1 MYAELGTQVGLR
13 RGELSGLHGHRVDW
27 LRSQITV
34 VDVMTRQGP
43 RQYPKSRRS
52 HRVAPV
58 PPDVPDVL
66 EGLSVLMT
74 GRPRDALVFTAPE
87 GGPVGDVNFR
97 NRVWWPAVAVAG
109 IRRPAGSVRSVASGD
124 AVAEGL
130 CAAGEGYSGRLGSAG
145 GVLAAALGRCRT
157 CPPQP

>member
-1 MYAELGTQVGLR
+1 VGLR
-13 RGELSGLHGHRVDW
+13 PGELSGLHGHRVDW

-34 VDVMTRQGP
+34 VDVMTRQGL

-52 HRVAPV
+52 HRVVPV
-58 PPDVPDVL
+58 PPDVL

-97 NRVWWPAVAVAG
+97 NRVWWPAVAA
-109 IRRPAGSVRSVASGD
+109 AASG
-124 AVAEGL
+124 GSRPGS
-130 CAAGEGYSGRLGSAG
+130 CA
-145 GVLAAALGRCRT
+145 T
-157 CPPQP
+157 QPPRGW